1 MSEAGRPWATSVG
14 AAISARGRV
23 VIRSRVAA
31 GYALGIPLL
40 LITLVVAASIGPV
53 QIDPRNTA
61 SIVLN
66 HLHLAGLSG
75 RVSGAED
82 VIIWQVRLP
91 RVLTAGLVG
100 ATLAASG
107 ASYQAVF
114 RNPLADPYLIGVAAG
129 AALGATT
136 AIVSP
141 LPLDF
146 YNFGYLAAFAFVG
159 AMLAVG
165 LTYELARV
173 GRTIPPTAHILA
185 GVAVSAAA
193 SAGTTLLMMLNE
205 SRVLVVFSWLYGDFT
220 TSSWSKLWS
229 ILPYVAAALLVL
241 VMLGRRMNALQLGED
256 EAKSL
261 GLRVERLKAA
271 IIITASLATAV
282 CVAISGLIGFVGL
295 IVPHVCRM
303 LFGPDHR
310 VLVPMSIIFGATFL
324 IGSDLGA
331 RTVIAPQEIPV
342 GILTAAI
349 GAPFFLFLL
358 RRQRQGMNL

>member
-1 MSEAGRPWATSVG
+1 MSEAERPWPPAAVASTRIFRRMLNQAT
-14 AAISARGRV
+14 
-23 VIRSRVAA
+23 A
-31 GYALGIPLL
+31 GYAVGISLL
-40 LITLVVAASIGPV
+40 LVTLILAASIGPV
-53 QIDPRNTA
+53 EIDPRHTA
-61 SIVLN
+61 SIVLS
-66 HLHLAGLSG
+66 HLHLASLNAQ
-75 RVSGAED
+75 VTGAEE
-82 VIIWQVRLP
+82 VIIWQVRIP

-129 AALGATT
+129 ASLGATA

-146 YNFGYLAAFAFVG
+146 YNFGYLATFAFVG

-173 GRTIPPTAHILA
+173 GRTIPPLAHILA

-205 SRVLVVFSWLYGDFT
+205 SHVLVVFSWLYGDFT

-229 ILPYVAAALLVL
+229 VLPYVSVALLAL
-241 VMLGRRMNALQLGED
+241 VVLGRRMNALQLGED
-256 EAKSL
+256 EARSL
-261 GLRVERLKAA
+261 GLRVERLKAT

-310 VLVPMSIIFGATFL
+310 VLLPMSMIFGAIFL
-324 IGSDLGA
+324 VSSDLGA

-358 RRQRQGMNL
+358 RKQRRGMNL